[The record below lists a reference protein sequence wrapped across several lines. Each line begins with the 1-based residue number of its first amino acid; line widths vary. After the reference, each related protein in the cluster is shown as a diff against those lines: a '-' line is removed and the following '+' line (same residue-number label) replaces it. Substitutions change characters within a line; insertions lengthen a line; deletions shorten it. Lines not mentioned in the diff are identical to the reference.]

1 MYGWDLKRK
10 LISRGA
16 NFLTEVLLQPGVSDI
31 TGSFR
36 LYKKDVLQDLVS
48 QCVSKGYVFQM
59 EMIVRA
65 RAKGYTITEVRPH
78 TLIDTYL
85 IWSLTYV
92 EFVQPQPNTPNTC
105 LLYTSPSPRDRQKS
119 RMPSSA

>member
-1 MYGWDLKRK
+1 MC
-10 LISRGA
+10 
-16 NFLTEVLLQPGVSDI
+16 
-31 TGSFR
+31 R

-92 EFVQPQPNTPNTC
+92 EFVQLQVLIYNGV
-105 LLYTSPSPRDRQKS
+105 LLI
-119 RMPSSA
+119 